1 VDKSYQKKR
10 GRGSPNSYIEQIPA
24 STSGTATNKNKEK
37 QIDAST
43 TNPTDFVVGLT
54 VEEQVALEN
63 MSAKQLAY
71 DIDFYEQIG
80 MSVGGILDLQDLLAD
95 KNFVP
100 KRCYELGQPLVKP
113 ELVKKLQ
120 LRCVDF
126 RIGT

>member
-1 VDKSYQKKR
+1 
-10 GRGSPNSYIEQIPA
+10 
-24 STSGTATNKNKEK
+24 
-37 QIDAST
+37 
-43 TNPTDFVVGLT
+43 
-54 VEEQVALEN
+54 

-71 DIDFYEQIG
+71 VIDFYEQIG
-80 MSVGGILDLQDLLAD
+80 MSVSGILDLQDLLAD